1 MKNLFFII
9 ITFILLSCVSTK
21 EETQRQVIKGDLY
34 YKWLNL
40 VNFYNVPDSIYQK
53 FQTHLDTV
61 GMEGLKKED
70 QKAFDH
76 ISFLT
81 KNNLLKT
88 PFIYIK
94 SIDTAIGVST
104 IFIDSTLY
112 RPLTTLNY
120 KELIKNEEKV
130 YLELEVKALKP
141 KTFKA
146 VKIKVIKKVKGQTLQ
161 RQKKFKIENYR

>member
-1 MKNLFFII
+1 MKNLFYLII
-9 ITFILLSCVSTK
+9 VSILFSCASTK
-21 EETQRQVIKGDLY
+21 EDTKPLLIKGDLY

-53 FQTHLDTV
+53 FQTHLDTT
-61 GMEGLKKED
+61 GLDGLKKED
-70 QKAFDH
+70 PKAFNQ

-81 KNNLLKT
+81 KNKLLKT
-88 PFIYIK
+88 PFVHLK
-94 SIDTAIGVST
+94 TNDTTIGIAT

-112 RPLTTLNY
+112 QPLTKFNY
-120 KELIKNEEKV
+120 KELIKNKEKIQ
-130 YLELEVKALKP
+130 LEFQVKELKP

-146 VKIKVIKKVKGQTLQ
+146 TKINSIKKVKGQTLQ